1 MKAYVVLV
9 INHQK
14 LTANVSQDA
23 FATFEQAKRFI
34 MSRSDYNPA
43 DEWQEYQW
51 CYVSENNIYNI
62 KEITIKGV
70 K

>member
-14 LTANVSQDA
+14 LTANVSQEA
-23 FATFEQAKRFI
+23 YATFEKAKRFI

-43 DEWQEYQW
+43 DDWEEYQW
-51 CYVSENNIYNI
+51 NYVTENNIYKI
-62 KEITIKGV
+62 KEVDIKGV
-70 K
+70 R

>member
-14 LTANVSQDA
+14 LTANVSQEA
-23 FATFEQAKRFI
+23 YATFEQAKRFI

-43 DEWQEYQW
+43 DDWEEYQW
-51 CYVSENNIYNI
+51 TYVTENNIYKI